1 MTPSVA
7 LWLSIGLGAC
17 AQVFL
22 KKGVSG
28 KSAGAGAG
36 TMSLLFS
43 AWVWAWAVCFA
54 LATGLWL
61 IALAKIQV
69 SYAFPLLSL
78 GYPIVAVLSMMLL
91 KERVTVVRWVAI
103 LVITTGVAIIW
114 KSN

>member
-1 MTPSVA
+1 MTPSAA

-28 KSAGAGAG
+28 KNAGAGY
-36 TMSLLFS
+36 MSLLFS
-43 AWVWAWAVCFA
+43 GWVWAWAVCFA

-78 GYPIVAVLSMMLL
+78 GYPIVAVLSVMLL
-91 KERVTVVRWVAI
+91 KERVTVVRWLAI
-103 LVITTGVAIIW
+103 LVITAGVAIIW